1 MIHRS
6 KVLLVA
12 LLSVAACGVFGVATA
27 SAEEEFHTSSAHIIL
42 QGETI
47 ELQEFKTSAGT
58 MVCSKVSMTGTLEF
72 KTVTQATLAP
82 TFTNCEM
89 FGAEARITSTGCD
102 FLYTN
107 EKTANGKHYVTHI
120 GCTNAGEAIHLEVLV
135 LGTWKK
141 CVTIA
146 PQTPAGG
153 VSYKMV
159 NKHIELNTTLE
170 SVEYTIEAAICGKV
184 GTVGKDGSYKG
195 RVTLLAKN
203 TAGGEEEIWF
213 E

>member
-1 MIHRS
+1 M
-6 KVLLVA
+6 
-12 LLSVAACGVFGVATA
+12 AACGVLGVATA

-42 QGETI
+42 KGETI

-58 MVCSKVSMTGTLEF
+58 LVCSKVSMTGTLEF

-82 TFTNCEM
+82 TYTNCEM

-107 EKTANGKHYVTHI
+107 EKTADGKHYVTHI
-120 GCTNAGEAIHLEVLV
+120 GCAKAGEAVHLEVFV
-135 LGTWKK
+135 LGAWKK
-141 CVTIA
+141 CTTIA

-153 VSYKMV
+153 VAYTMV
-159 NKHIELNTTLE
+159 NKHIELKNTLE
-170 SVEYTIEAAICGKV
+170 KIEYTIEAPICGKV
-184 GTVGKDGSYKG
+184 GTVGKDGTYIG
-195 RVTLLAKN
+195 RITLLAKN
-203 TAGGEEEIWF
+203 TAEEEEEIWF